1 MKQIS
6 SICKENGMWFHVDA
20 AWGGGC
26 LLSPKYRD
34 LMEGA
39 ELADSVAW
47 DMHKLTGI
55 PLVCSAFLI
64 KKIDLLKE
72 VCQHGQSAHYL
83 LHKDTEDLDL
93 GHRSL

>member
-1 MKQIS
+1 MIGTAGSTVRGSFDPMKQIS

-26 LLSPKYRD
+26 LLSPKYRN

-72 VCQHGQSAHYL
+72 VCQHG
-83 LHKDTEDLDL
+83 
-93 GHRSL
+93 